1 MSRLR
6 KIITSTRGNL
16 HVTDDKLNVSYE
28 EVLMERGQ
36 GECQAA
42 GREKNRLNGTLK
54 EILLIKHM
62 ITVLTDEKQ
71 I

>member
-1 MSRLR
+1 MA
-6 KIITSTRGNL
+6 T
-16 HVTDDKLNVSYE
+16 KLNVSYE
-28 EVLMERGQ
+28 EVLTERGQ

-42 GREKNRLNGTLK
+42 GRENNRWNGNLK
-54 EILLIKHM
+54 ETSLIKHM